1 LLKLNF
7 EVALSLNPAGKSI
20 LQETLF
26 QPWTVRHGNV
36 LQGRH
41 PTLVNRT
48 TFPDHFR
55 LRSPQVEQD
64 DILLA
69 RMRLT
74 TKSVILTRDDKK
86 DRLN

>member
-1 LLKLNF
+1 MHYPLTLLASQFCK
-7 EVALSLNPAGKSI
+7 KRYD
-20 LQETLF
+20 LF
-26 QPWTVRHGNV
+26 QVWTVRHRNV

-55 LRSPQVEQD
+55 LRSHQVEKD
-64 DILLA
+64 DILPA